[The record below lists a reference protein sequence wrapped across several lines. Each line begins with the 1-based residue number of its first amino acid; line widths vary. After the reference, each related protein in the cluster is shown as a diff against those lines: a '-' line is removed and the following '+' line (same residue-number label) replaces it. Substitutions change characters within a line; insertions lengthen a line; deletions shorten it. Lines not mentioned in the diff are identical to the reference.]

1 MVDYLCGLGH
11 RRIAII
17 TACED
22 DISIGRLRLNAYRQ
36 ALLDHGIPYDPD
48 LVFHMTKDDT
58 YSFATGYKIT
68 KEILEKDGVF
78 RAVCHRGYAGNR
90 CVPCL
95 KRAGLTVPDDIS
107 VAGFDGIDAGEY
119 YIPSITTIRQPVEQ
133 LAAETAKMLFSL
145 ISGKEEPCSKVY
157 DGELV
162 VRESTKSRIAQQ

>member
-1 MVDYLCGLGH
+1 MKRKQKETAEQYLE
-11 RRIAII
+11 RI
-17 TACED
+17 
-22 DISIGRLRLNAYRQ
+22 
-36 ALLDHGIPYDPD
+36 P
-48 LVFHMTKDDT
+48 
-58 YSFATGYKIT
+58 SFAKKKSGMEDVRAFLELLGSPDRGMKIFHVAGT
-68 KEILEKDGVF
+68 NGKGSVCAFLSSALKE
-78 RAVCHRGYAGNR
+78 
-90 CVPCL
+90 
-95 KRAGLTVPDDIS
+95 AGLTVPDDIS

>member
-1 MVDYLCGLGH
+1 MKREQKETAEQYLE
-11 RRIAII
+11 RI
-17 TACED
+17 
-22 DISIGRLRLNAYRQ
+22 
-36 ALLDHGIPYDPD
+36 P
-48 LVFHMTKDDT
+48 
-58 YSFATGYKIT
+58 SFAKKKSGMEDVRAFLELLGSPDRGMKIFHVAGT
-68 KEILEKDGVF
+68 NGKGSVCAFLSSALKE
-78 RAVCHRGYAGNR
+78 
-90 CVPCL
+90 
-95 KRAGLTVPDDIS
+95 AGLTVPDDIS

>member
-1 MVDYLCGLGH
+1 MMQAEEYLEKIPMWTREKHSL
-11 RRIAII
+11 
-17 TACED
+17 T
-22 DISIGRLRLNAYRQ
+22 DIRAFLHEMG
-36 ALLDHGIPYDPD
+36 DPD
-48 LVFHMTKDDT
+48 RKLSIIHVAGTNGKGSVCAFL
-58 YSFATGYKIT
+58 SSAL
-68 KEILEKDGVF
+68 KE
-78 RAVCHRGYAGNR
+78 
-90 CVPCL
+90 
-95 KRAGLTVPDDIS
+95 AGLTVPDDIS

>member
-95 KRAGLTVPDDIS
+95 KRGRLYRAG
-107 VAGFDGIDAGEY
+107 
-119 YIPSITTIRQPVEQ
+119 
-133 LAAETAKMLFSL
+133 
-145 ISGKEEPCSKVY
+145 
-157 DGELV
+157 
-162 VRESTKSRIAQQ
+162 

>member
-68 KEILEKDGVF
+68 KEILEKKTEFSALYATADTLAIGAC
-78 RAVCHRGYAGNR
+78 RA
-90 CVPCL
+90 L
-95 KRAGLTVPDDIS
+95 KEAGLTVRMIFPLPDL
-107 VAGFDGIDAGEY
+107 
-119 YIPSITTIRQPVEQ
+119 T
-133 LAAETAKMLFSL
+133 
-145 ISGKEEPCSKVY
+145 
-157 DGELV
+157 ELM
-162 VRESTKSRIAQQ
+162 RESIIYPVSQRSASRWSSLPQRRRRCCFP